1 MMMDTPQ
8 TQKAKGIATLQ
19 QAGHLS
25 QQYAKVALTL
35 QQALL
40 HFSSLSG
47 GKVFARPCPITPR
60 HGFVDSREVKTTK
73 DVETI
78 WAETKAAD
86 PQGEL
91 ILMPFI
97 PASHS
102 IVWRPGLLSVGPGH
116 DGATAG
122 HDSIS
127 VFLQRDYAQSWAS
140 LAVKAGVDLT
150 KGDPFIE
157 AVSGQG
163 QSTVLTQV
171 RGGVKGTPTEPDW
184 VPVPMVVGKV
194 VMLDPAAKEDSG
206 AMLAWETDVK
216 KLDPVTTIVYNPG
229 GNMGD
234 HWSVH
239 AQIAKV
245 AVATT
250 FLPVVGQSLPKMG
263 QDPVPMDAQA
273 VIFGYLGGLLGPSLL
288 PTLNRSRAAA
298 CAILGSHHGLRMGKD
313 AGQFLGTSV
322 AMMLRLGQAAV
333 WGEARHKGPSPK
345 PDRQQVFSQIL
356 DDYIKGRKGFKAKAR
371 LFWECTWAGG
381 YGGKNWGACAEALMD
396 LENHMLALIHGQA
409 GVTPETVVGQLTRVV
424 NLAHNNGWWLDK
436 FTTKA
441 TFDQAAQGD
450 PRVAIEAGPIWY
462 DATLVS
468 VASRA
473 KLFDWLRSAGPMDF
487 SDIKGFKAGAIIGKA
502 APKVFVALTDGNS
515 TEAVSGVSQA
525 TGSTYYSKPA
535 YAGYCKQNTLPA
547 VTMHGN
553 VNPGFMVTE
562 AQTKVLT
569 NGHLHLQLAGANKQY
584 VSGTVTKVRK
594 TALAAITALP
604 QGDSFAGT
612 SSQYYKLTVTKAS
625 DTAVVVMAGQE
636 LILVAEVK

>member
-1 MMMDTPQ
+1 MDTPQ

-19 QAGHLS
+19 AAGHLS

-35 QQALL
+35 PQALQ
-40 HFSSLSG
+40 HFNSLAG

-60 HGFVDSREVKTTK
+60 HGFVDSREVKTAK
-73 DVETI
+73 DIETI
-78 WAETKAAD
+78 WAETMAAD

-102 IVWRPGLLSVGPGH
+102 IVWQPGLLSVGPGH

-122 HDSIS
+122 HDSIT
-127 VFLQRDYAQSWAS
+127 VFLERNYASSWAS

-157 AVSGQG
+157 AVSGPG

-171 RGGVKGTPTEPDW
+171 RGGVKGSPTEPDW
-184 VPVPMVVGKV
+184 VPAPMTVGKV
-194 VMLDPAAKEDSG
+194 IMLDPAAKEDAG

-216 KLDPVTTIVYNPG
+216 KLDPLTTVVYNPG
-229 GNMGD
+229 GNLAD

-239 AQIAKV
+239 SRIAKV

-250 FLPVVGQSLPKMG
+250 FLPVVGQTLPKMG
-263 QDPVPMDAQA
+263 VDPVPMDAQA

-298 CAILGSHHGLRMGKD
+298 CAILGSHHGLNMGKE

-333 WGEARHKGPSPK
+333 WGEARHKGPTPK
-345 PDRQQVFSQIL
+345 PDRQQVFAMVL
-356 DDYIKGRKGFKAKAR
+356 DDYVKGRKGFKAKAR
-371 LFWECTWAGG
+371 LFWEKTWAGG

-396 LENHMLALIHGQA
+396 LENHMHGLIRGEA
-409 GVTPETVVGQLTRVV
+409 GITPQTLVGQLTRVV

-441 TFDQAAQGD
+441 TFDQAAQCD

-462 DATLVS
+462 DATLVPLT
-468 VASRA
+468 SRA
-473 KLFDWLRSAGPMDF
+473 KLFDWLMGLAPQDF
-487 SDIKGFKAGAIIGKA
+487 SDISGFKAGAIVGKA
-502 APKVFVALTDGNS
+502 AGKVMVSLTDGNS
-515 TEAVSGVSQA
+515 TDAVSGTAVAS
-525 TGSTYYSKPA
+525 GSSYGQTKLPGSYYSKVT
-535 YAGYCKQNTLPA
+535 TLA
-547 VTMHGN
+547 AAKAHDN
-553 VNPGFMVTE
+553 VNPGFLVTE
-562 AQTKVLT
+562 AQAKVMS
-569 NGHLHLQLAGANKQY
+569 NGHLHMQLASATKSY
-584 VSGTVTKVRK
+584 VSLAVAGITPETMARLTKAPK
-594 TALAAITALP
+594 
-604 QGDSFAGT
+604 GDSFAGT

-625 DTAVVVMAGQE
+625 DTAAVVMSGPD
-636 LILVAEVK
+636 LIVVAEVK